1 MDAFASGELTE
12 NEAVTWLV
20 VMAEVRMTCQRPGS
34 YSKDWFDRKGLV
46 VAWADKHVM
55 KVGNATWAREGMTIE
70 LPNGTIEEGALR
82 MQQKIERIKFNM
94 LEGGYEYDMSGTPGT
109 CARSNTHEPATRL
122 ALNERRCTRWKREG
136 ATLATR
142 GARAAPL
149 R

>member
-1 MDAFASGELTE
+1 MRAATSWMGSAGWLCCANGRALASVCASQDTCMDAFASGELTE
-12 NEAVTWLV
+12 NESVTWLV

-34 YSKDWFDRKGLV
+34 FSKDWFDRKGLV

-70 LPNGTIEEGALR
+70 LPDGTMEEGALR

-109 CARSNTHEPATRL
+109 CARSNTQ
-122 ALNERRCTRWKREG
+122 
-136 ATLATR
+136 
-142 GARAAPL
+142 
-149 R
+149 